1 MTDEPLEPDE
11 RAPRDEPAAEPEVDP
26 DRPTQEQPP
35 PREPEPPR
43 ATAPGSARLYRS
55 HDDSVIA
62 GVCGGLGEY
71 FRIDSVLIRIAFVLL
86 IFAGGLGILA
96 YILGWIFI
104 PEAPDEGEGAGG
116 AAPASTF
123 DRAADA
129 LGPERRSGAVVLGLL
144 FVGLGILFL
153 LDVAWPDFLSW
164 EYVWPIALIAV
175 GAAIVL
181 RTRR

>member
-1 MTDEPLEPDE
+1 VTDEPLEPDE
-11 RAPRDEPAAEPEVDP
+11 RAPRAEPEVEP
-26 DRPTQEQPP
+26 ERPTQEQPP
-35 PREPEPPR
+35 PEPPP
-43 ATAPGSARLYRS
+43 APSTGSPRLYRS
-55 HDDSVIA
+55 RDDSVIA

-71 FRIDSVLIRIAFVLL
+71 LGIDSVLIRIAFVLL

-104 PEAPDEGEGAGG
+104 PEAPAEGEVAGAT
-116 AAPASTF
+116 APVSTF
-123 DRAADA
+123 DRAV
-129 LGPERRSGAVVLGLL
+129 GPERRSGAVVLGLL

-164 EYVWPIALIAV
+164 EYAWPIALIAV
-175 GAAIVL
+175 GVAIVL